1 LSHIGTRYTA
11 WSSWLKNRW
20 GVPVRKI
27 PLDTGSGCPN
37 RKGLFEGGCIF
48 CDQKGGGTGA
58 FLSGESLESQVNK
71 GLERIRRSNPAG
83 MAILYLQS
91 YSSTNTAADQFRKLA
106 GEILCLSE
114 VQGKVAGIAVG
125 ARPDQLP
132 DEILDFLES
141 LSIERGIDVWLEI
154 GVQTMDG
161 EGLKWLG
168 RGHGKEEIIDSF
180 SRSAGRNIFTC
191 AHLISGIPGEKEG
204 QLAESSLALAMIGVD
219 AVKFHPLYVL
229 KGTRLETLYRA
240 GDFEPLLIGDYVREV
255 VKAIRVLP
263 GKTIIQRISADASPP
278 ELVAPSWI
286 TEKSRVIAL
295 VNRELEK
302 LGARQGDLFTPGDGS
317 QCMPEAV
324 GPAEGPVSRNR
335 KKNP

>member
-1 LSHIGTRYTA
+1 MSHIGTRYTA

-37 RKGLFEGGCIF
+37 RKGLIEGGCIF

-71 GLERIRRSNPAG
+71 GFERIRRSNPAG

-106 GEILCLSE
+106 EEILCLSE

-168 RGHGKEEIIDSF
+168 RGHGKGGDHRLF
-180 SRSAGRNIFTC
+180 SSVRRPEHLHLCTPDIRYPGGKGR
-191 AHLISGIPGEKEG
+191 PV
-204 QLAESSLALAMIGVD
+204 AESSLALAMIGVD
-219 AVKFHPLYVL
+219 AVKFHLGFTFRRAQGLRPLPCRIL
-229 KGTRLETLYRA
+229 NSSSH
-240 GDFEPLLIGDYVREV
+240 GDYAGGR
-255 VKAIRVLP
+255 RYDQGL
-263 GKTIIQRISADASPP
+263 
-278 ELVAPSWI
+278 
-286 TEKSRVIAL
+286 
-295 VNRELEK
+295 
-302 LGARQGDLFTPGDGS
+302 AR
-317 QCMPEAV
+317 
-324 GPAEGPVSRNR
+324 
-335 KKNP
+335 